1 VTFVQEGY
9 FVAFHGFLAVDENG
23 LPSKTTFLPTIL
35 SWNMGNA
42 FSGRGNLLLEV
53 VWHQVWFTGRFRK
66 HGLNKKDGQTE
77 AIYTKV
83 PKDLEGKSTARQVES
98 SVLKRM
104 EKEGFPLAS
113 TADTKG
119 ERGRRS

>member
-1 VTFVQEGY
+1 MWGAGSRGVADTYGEWRTLTAHGRLPNHIVSVLCLVLLVGGRSTSPPLVTFVQEGY

-53 VWHQVWFTGRFRK
+53 V
-66 HGLNKKDGQTE
+66 
-77 AIYTKV
+77 
-83 PKDLEGKSTARQVES
+83 
-98 SVLKRM
+98 
-104 EKEGFPLAS
+104 
-113 TADTKG
+113 
-119 ERGRRS
+119 